1 MSSQDSTSD
10 NQATCKSE
18 SILLDRARSARSIV
32 LMKKKRAHGKI
43 LASLG
48 DSLAIFEEALRDAKQ
63 VHALLN
69 VRFAKAHKAEVSQ
82 IHTMTAVDEGETDL
96 DDNTDE
102 VLHEIGQ
109 AVSYLREASNSVFV
123 VQESAINMLPPSSD

>member
-1 MSSQDSTSD
+1 M
-10 NQATCKSE
+10 
-18 SILLDRARSARSIV
+18 LLDRARLARSIV

-48 DSLAIFEEALRDAKQ
+48 DSLAVFEEALRDAQQ

-82 IHTMTAVDEGETDL
+82 IHAMTVDMDEGETDL
-96 DDNTDE
+96 VDNTDE
-102 VLHEIGQ
+102 VLHEIEQ